1 MKKGTLAF
9 YIAISVA
16 VLGLYI
22 LFFVSKGS
30 QEKVVVAGGAASAKS
45 VVAYVNIDT
54 ILAKYDM
61 AEDLNKSLQS
71 KSKKI
76 ESEFGSRVQ
85 SFQREAIDFQ
95 DKAQKGLVTRSQA
108 EEMQG
113 RLQQK
118 QQTLSQQ
125 ENQYRMQLAE
135 EQQVALRNIHAKIVE
150 FLKEYNKTKGY
161 SVILST
167 TFYGGPVLVG
177 NEAIDITGDVIKGLN
192 DSYTPAKK

>member
-1 MKKGTLAF
+1 MKKGALIF
-9 YIAISVA
+9 YIAISAA

-30 QEKVVVAGGAASAKS
+30 QETVTPGSPVTSKNVI
-45 VVAYVNIDT
+45 AYVNIDT
-54 ILAKYDM
+54 IIAKYDM
-61 AEDLNKSLQS
+61 ATDLNKSLQD
-71 KSKKI
+71 KTKKI

-85 SFQREAIDFQ
+85 SFQREAVDFQ
-95 DKAQKGLVTRSQA
+95 DKAQKGLITRSQA

-118 QQTLSQQ
+118 QQSLSQQ

-135 EQQVALRNIHAKIVE
+135 EQQVALRNIHAKIVD

-161 SVILST
+161 SVIIST
-167 TFYGGPVLVG
+167 TLYGGPVLVG
-177 NEAIDITGDVIKGLN
+177 NEAIDITKDVLKGLN
-192 DSYTPAKK
+192 DTYTPGK